1 MFDNQ
6 HKVDLWQLN
15 TDWPRYWSE
24 YMKMWEDRY
33 EYIPTWEPIIV
44 LELAWVLKYM
54 SWFRIHGKTYL
65 LTPEERR
72 QDDEGSPSTRPKHS
86 PGSSLEAMQS
96 LGPTRAPTQSP
107 T

>member
-6 HKVDLWQLN
+6 HKVDLWQ
-15 TDWPRYWSE
+15 
-24 YMKMWEDRY
+24 
-33 EYIPTWEPIIV
+33 
-44 LELAWVLKYM
+44 LAWVLKYM

-65 LTPEERR
+65 LTPEERQRQIRVQRERRGPLNPRR